1 MENSKDEML
10 TAKKVAEKLGSTEAK
25 VKKAIKEL
33 AIEADAKKGPC
44 NYYGPAT
51 VDKIKSALN

>member
-1 MENSKDEML
+1 MTSNLL
-10 TAKKVAEKLGSTEAK
+10 TAAKVAQEIGVSDAV

-33 AIEADAKKGPC
+33 GIEPDAKKGPC

-51 VDKIKSALN
+51 VAKIKKAVKK